1 MSLRAI
7 EARDGKGSEAVTV
20 GRILLGAVGGAALGM
35 LVGGVVFN
43 SLIVGL
49 FTALAGAI
57 GGMIGPAQAAE
68 G

>member
-1 MSLRAI
+1 MSIRTI
-7 EARDGKGSEAVTV
+7 PIQGPKPSEAAVV
-20 GRILLGAVGGAALGM
+20 GRILLGAVGGAAVGM
-35 LVGGVVFN
+35 LVGGVVFG
-43 SLIVGL
+43 SLIVGV